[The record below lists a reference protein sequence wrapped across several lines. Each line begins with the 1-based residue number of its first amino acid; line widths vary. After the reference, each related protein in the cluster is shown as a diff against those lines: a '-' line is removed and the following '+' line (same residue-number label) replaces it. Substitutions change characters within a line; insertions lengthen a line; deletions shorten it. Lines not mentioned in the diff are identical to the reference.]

1 MTHSKNSKS
10 NYFNPFVLLMISF
23 QFINCAGKADEP
35 FIPSLPVAV
44 TYTSQDATNAY
55 NSFNQYLFDPVRK
68 LYFRDSG
75 QPTNV
80 GAIWTQAIYWDM
92 AMNAYKRT
100 KTPESLQFIED
111 IYEGCGNYY
120 AQYDWVNQPKVWFI
134 YDDIMWWVISMA
146 RAYEIT
152 GDQKYLDHSVSG
164 FNRVWSGSP
173 GIDTGSYDPVNGG
186 MYWDWTPGDN
196 GKMSCINYPTVIA
209 AMTLFN
215 ITKDST
221 YFNKATKIYKWAH
234 DNLFDSQLGRV
245 ADSRHGSS
253 NDWTLHVYNQAT
265 CIGAAVMMFKAT
277 NDSTYLHDAVL
288 TANYTENVMCDTNG
302 ILPFETGEEQGVYT
316 AILAQYMIRLIDDC
330 NKPEYLPWLRNNINT
345 GWGNRDVTR
354 GLTTKD
360 YVISCPATGVISC
373 YDASGIVA
381 LMQVIPP
388 LK

>member
-1 MTHSKNSKS
+1 MTHRINSTF
-10 NYFNPFVLLMISF
+10 NFFNPSVLLMISF
-23 QFINCAGKADEP
+23 LFINCAGKADEP
-35 FIPSLPVAV
+35 FIPSLPAAV
-44 TYTSQDATNAY
+44 TYTSLDATNAF
-55 NSFNQYLFDPVRK
+55 NSFNTYLFDPVRK
-68 LYFRDSG
+68 VYFRDSG
-75 QPTNV
+75 KPTNV

-100 KTPESLQFIED
+100 KSPENLQFMED
-111 IYEGCGNYY
+111 IYEGCNNYY
-120 AQYDWVNQPKVWFI
+120 AQYDWVNQPTVWFI

-173 GIDTGSYDPVNGG
+173 GIDTGSYDKVNGG
-186 MYWDWTPGDN
+186 MFWNWVPGDN

-209 AMTLFN
+209 ATTLFN

-221 YFNKATKIYKWAH
+221 YLAKATKIYKWAH
-234 DNLFDSQLGRV
+234 DNLFDSQLGKV

-253 NDWTLHVYNQAT
+253 NDWTVHVYNQAT
-265 CIGAAVMMFKAT
+265 CIGAAVMLFKVT
-277 NDSTYLHDAVL
+277 NDSTYLNDAVL
-288 TANYTENVMCDTNG
+288 AANFTKNVMCDSNG
-302 ILPFETGEEQGVYT
+302 ILPYETGEEQGVYT

-330 NKPEYLPWLRNNINT
+330 NKPEYLPWLRDNINT

-354 GLTTKD
+354 GLTTKN
-360 YVISCPATGVISC
+360 YVISCPVTGVISC

-388 LK
+388 LQ